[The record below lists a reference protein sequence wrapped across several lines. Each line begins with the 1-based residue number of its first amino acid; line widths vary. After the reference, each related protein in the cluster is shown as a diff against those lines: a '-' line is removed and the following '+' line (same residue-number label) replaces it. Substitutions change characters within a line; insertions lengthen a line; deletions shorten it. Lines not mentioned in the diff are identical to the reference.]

1 MIDGGSPKSVPNTG
15 AGAKADI
22 QDIDAEAKR
31 PAALTLGSSP
41 GAIAVAYKA
50 QRDDME
56 PEDKATAKGSLAA
69 YLDASS
75 STKTSSIGV
84 AALAS
89 ASAAHSNTTAR
100 VSNIHGLARATK
112 QEQSGDASEVGAKVV
127 RGLSPHD
134 SYESASTSS
143 RISNEDSFKDP
154 PQAIY
159 EENAIQA
166 TLVADRVT
174 SYEEGADV
182 EAQVQ
187 ARMRSEAQ
195 DIADMVHS
203 RMLQNAA
210 IGVVQTE
217 EETKPGGANIEGDNR
232 KKKICILLVAALV
245 IAGAIGAGVGVPL
258 SKESPVPVPPPT
270 TAPIGP
276 CSFCFDGSAPGNLD
290 SNEIYD
296 NMTCAEFHDG
306 QIRLEASDPDCAF
319 GQAVAW
325 FACGCPTLPPAPENA
340 TCTLCKDGASPLDS
354 SPVACEDLA
363 TYISHVGSDPMY
375 PCDELVASALE
386 EGCVCPG
393 GETSP
398 PVDTSEPFRK
408 ILDSLSGESLDDETS
423 PQSKAL
429 NWIANDDPAKMSAQ
443 LDDHEIIKQRY
454 VAAVLYFAL
463 GGDSWTESN
472 NFLSEDEICSWNT
485 NQFSGI
491 ICSETTD
498 NVVTLRLSKSKR
510 EVAVS
515 CQQ

>member
-1 MIDGGSPKSVPNTG
+1 
-15 AGAKADI
+15 
-22 QDIDAEAKR
+22 
-31 PAALTLGSSP
+31 LGSSP
-41 GAIAVAYKA
+41 GAIAVADKA

-56 PEDKATAKGSLAA
+56 PEDKATAQGSLAA

-112 QEQSGDASEVGAKVV
+112 QEKSGDASEVGAKVV

-143 RISNEDSFKDP
+143 GISNGDSFKDP

-174 SYEEGADV
+174 SYDEEADV

-195 DIADMVHS
+195 AIADMVHS
-203 RMLQNAA
+203 CMLQNAA
-210 IGVVQTE
+210 VGVVQTE

-232 KKKICILLVAALV
+232 MKKICILLVAALV
-245 IAGAIGAGVGVPL
+245 VAGAIGAGVGVPL

-270 TAPIGP
+270 TP
-276 CSFCFDGSAPGNLD
+276 
-290 SNEIYD
+290 
-296 NMTCAEFHDG
+296 
-306 QIRLEASDPDCAF
+306 
-319 GQAVAW
+319 
-325 FACGCPTLPPAPENA
+325 
-340 TCTLCKDGASPLDS
+340 
-354 SPVACEDLA
+354 
-363 TYISHVGSDPMY
+363 
-375 PCDELVASALE
+375 
-386 EGCVCPG
+386 

-398 PVDTSEPFRK
+398 PVDTSESFRK
-408 ILDSLSGESLDDETS
+408 LLDSLSGESLDDETS

-429 NWIANDDPAKMSAQ
+429 NWIANDDPANMSVQ
-443 LDDHEIIKQRY
+443 LDDNEIIKQRY

-463 GGDSWTESN
+463 GGDSWTN
-472 NFLSEDEICSWNT
+472 PHNFLSVDEICSWNT
-485 NQFSGI
+485 NQVSGI
-491 ICSETTD
+491 ICSATTD